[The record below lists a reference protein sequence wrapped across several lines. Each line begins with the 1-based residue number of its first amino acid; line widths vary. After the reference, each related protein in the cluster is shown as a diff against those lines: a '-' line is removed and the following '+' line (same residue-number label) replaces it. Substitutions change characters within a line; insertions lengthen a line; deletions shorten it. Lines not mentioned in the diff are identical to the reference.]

1 MNKRAIFI
9 DRGPYDQIARFLE
22 QEHGWDVSG
31 IATGLRTKPMPGFYS
46 EYLDLYGVIQRAKT
60 SPIPDDIIARCQR
73 IEDEYDVNLADV
85 LASDRHL
92 GIAWSTGG
100 LYPRSRLSYMPYER
114 HLHIIYE
121 VFQSFSEFVRRV
133 KPAFVCFGTVG
144 AFVGAIAFLV
154 GNRYKIPTFGLARA
168 AHNMYYWQMER
179 YGLIPGLERAY
190 RKLQSSQAR
199 PTDNEPWDVASFNS
213 EMGRSVIASRRWPN
227 FLRKLFRVTYPL
239 LLVKIL
245 GRNRKI
251 GDIYLSK
258 MIKYMVRGHLNFKKS
273 MRRSY
278 TPFEEIARSDYVY
291 FPLTTEPEA
300 ALMGLEPHFTNQM
313 YAIELL
319 SKSVPVGVTV
329 VVKEHWNA
337 VGNQPANWRD
347 TVADFPRVRLV
358 HPFENSIGIIRNSL
372 ATATITG
379 TSGMEAAIL
388 GRPVISLGP
397 NYRFAFVDNVYFG
410 RDLSVL
416 RRIIKGICENSNS
429 EDLMRSGMA
438 LKRAIETTT
447 FILEATGIGNIRLSS
462 DVATACE
469 ELLKLVNVPQTAEQS
484 SPTDGVANPS
494 PFDA

>member
-1 MNKRAIFI
+1 
-9 DRGPYDQIARFLE
+9 
-22 QEHGWDVSG
+22 
-31 IATGLRTKPMPGFYS
+31 
-46 EYLDLYGVIQRAKT
+46 
-60 SPIPDDIIARCQR
+60 
-73 IEDEYDVNLADV
+73 
-85 LASDRHL
+85 
-92 GIAWSTGG
+92 
-100 LYPRSRLSYMPYER
+100 
-114 HLHIIYE
+114 
-121 VFQSFSEFVRRV
+121 
-133 KPAFVCFGTVG
+133 
-144 AFVGAIAFLV
+144 
-154 GNRYKIPTFGLARA
+154 
-168 AHNMYYWQMER
+168 
-179 YGLIPGLERAY
+179 
-190 RKLQSSQAR
+190 
-199 PTDNEPWDVASFNS
+199 
-213 EMGRSVIASRRWPN
+213 
-227 FLRKLFRVTYPL
+227 
-239 LLVKIL
+239 LVKIL

-337 VGNQPANWRD
+337 VGNQPANWID